1 MPDVEVKLDIKAE
14 YQQAL
19 NAISEMGKALEDV
32 QNKAQVVINKTN
44 SATANGKS
52 GNDDMSM
59 QDIAAMKQA
68 SQELAVLLVK
78 ASAAAERARGALS
91 RIADMEI
98 ITPQDVTV
106 LERAAAGYDELAK
119 MANAAAEATERFN
132 AAGKAGLTT
141 EEMIRMTQAAEKQLE
156 TLRAQSEALE
166 RSIAAQREQL
176 NVLIRKNTE
185 EAKAAQLTKEKNK
198 QEQLNIALLDR
209 QAKAEEEATFK
220 MQLAGKTRLELSAI
234 YKELAQKAKEAAA
247 AQDAEAAAKYER
259 QMQLVNQALRKV
271 NMSARIA
278 NIALMQQAQAAQR
291 IGQNLETL
299 TTGFSGLGEALENG
313 TLNITNMGSAFV
325 SLMRDFKAGLG
336 PIGWVML
343 ALQGLQAAWNNHA
356 QTKKKVAEAEAE
368 NKKILE
374 NEKTLYEELKTAREE
389 YDAQVAL
396 ATSLKSLNDEY
407 EGIKTKLQDSLR
419 LIEDSTKAELVRLN
433 LIKSQ
438 EEYARIQKR
447 YELGRAFKRGD
458 ITEEQYKR
466 ELLNLEQA
474 QKTAE
479 AEKNAADAKA
489 KVEAATKKAQTK
501 SEVAEETMERWGV
514 AAKRLNAFNVDE
526 SKISIYEKSI
536 AEQNALAESSKS
548 KAYDA
553 LKAIGLPAEEIDR
566 ILKLGYIPEYYTT
579 SNGMKISYRKEDG
592 TFHDGDMLNV
602 DYWLRNRA
610 DALSS
615 ASKIQGE
622 LSTLLGGRTAKEY
635 RTQKKAAEQEEET
648 LRQQK
653 DETNAAARSAWQD
666 VRNMPTLNDIEN
678 QTKNKIKQIEAIS
691 EEKIKDLENDIA
703 IAQENKQRQD
713 ALEAARKSIQNI
725 STKDIEAELG
735 YLAPLLGS
743 GNTREKKYA
752 EQMSAI
758 YREERNRRNNKIQ
771 EAKNIILKDGKIDK
785 KDEPY
790 LNGLLNA
797 AKAGGEADKE
807 LFDAIMA
814 FIRKQNKNT
823 KMQKGYI
830 KIINQETTR

>member
-32 QNKAQVVINKTN
+32 QNKAKVVINKTN
-44 SATANGKS
+44 SATANGEF

-59 QDIAAMKQA
+59 KDIADMKKA
-68 SQELAVLLVK
+68 TQELAVLLVQ

-176 NVLIRKNTE
+176 NVLIRKNAE

-313 TLNITNMGSAFV
+313 TLNITSMGSAFV
-325 SLMRDFKAGLG
+325 SMMRDFKAGLG

-343 ALQGLQAAWNNHA
+343 ALQGLQAVWNNYA

-396 ATSLKSLNDEY
+396 ATSLKSLNDAY

-433 LIKSQ
+433 LVKSQ
-438 EEYARIQKR
+438 EEYTRIQKR

-458 ITEEQYKR
+458 ITEDQYKR

-474 QKTAE
+474 QKISE

-489 KVEAATKKAQTK
+489 KVEDASKKAQTK
-501 SEVAEETMERWGV
+501 SDVAKETMERWGE

-526 SKISIYEKSI
+526 ASISRYEDHIKDQKKIADAEEKKATEILEKAGVSQKWI
-536 AEQNALAESSKS
+536 NHVFDKGLTKEFYSNLGTFQISTGDLVVLANVLKNRKDALESSSKS
-548 KAYDA
+548 Q
-553 LKAIGLPAEEIDR
+553 
-566 ILKLGYIPEYYTT
+566 
-579 SNGMKISYRKEDG
+579 S
-592 TFHDGDMLNV
+592 
-602 DYWLRNRA
+602 
-610 DALSS
+610 
-615 ASKIQGE
+615 E
-622 LSTLLGGRTAKEY
+622 LSDLLGGRTAKEY
-635 RTQKKAAEQEEET
+635 RTQKKAAQQEEEV

-666 VRNMPTLNDIEN
+666 VRNMPTVDYIEN
-678 QTKNKIKQIEAIS
+678 QRKNEIKQIEAII

-703 IAQENKQRQD
+703 IAQENQQRQA
-713 ALEAARKSIQNI
+713 ALEAVRKSIQNI

-743 GNTREKKYA
+743 GNTREKAFA

-758 YREERNRRNNKIQ
+758 YREERNRRNNEIQ

-807 LFDAIMA
+807 LFNAVMA
-814 FIRKQNKNT
+814 FIRKQNKNVT
-823 KMQKGYI
+823 MQKGYA
-830 KIINQETTR
+830 KIINQEIGR